1 MKPTARRAGRVLA
14 VNVGGSLLSSVL
26 KILVTAAT
34 LALVYFLV
42 IKPVLNTTESIT
54 NSTNDSIQKS
64 MESVNDAF
72 DTSNNGSVT
81 IQRQITKNLKTEQPG
96 QQSPVIKCI
105 NRAQQDVNKIE
116 RCAKKYGLIP
126 Q

>member
-1 MKPTARRAGRVLA
+1 M
-14 VNVGGSLLSSVL
+14 NVGGSLLSSVL

-42 IKPVLNTTESIT
+42 LKPVLTESIT

>member
-1 MKPTARRAGRVLA
+1 M
-14 VNVGGSLLSSVL
+14 NVVGSLLSSVL

-34 LALVYFLV
+34 LALFYFL
-42 IKPVLNTTESIT
+42 ILKPVLHTTESIT

-81 IQRQITKNLKTEQPG
+81 IQRQITRNLKTEQPS

>member
-1 MKPTARRAGRVLA
+1 M
-14 VNVGGSLLSSVL
+14 NVGGSLLSSVL

-34 LALVYFLV
+34 LALVYFL
-42 IKPVLNTTESIT
+42 ILKPVLHTTESIT
-54 NSTNDSIQKS
+54 KSTNDSIQKS

-72 DTSNNGSVT
+72 DTSNNGNVT
-81 IQRQITKNLKTEQPG
+81 IQRQITRNLKTEKPG

-105 NRAQQDVNKIE
+105 DRAQQDVNRIE